1 MTEDVDLL
9 ISGATLV
16 TMNAE
21 RLMIRDGSI
30 AVKDGKILDVGKTS
44 KIDGKYGA
52 EKTIEG
58 SGKVVMPGIFDS
70 HVHLASSLVKGLIYG
85 EPIPLGITYMPFG
98 DALDEEE
105 VHVAALLSCIDRLKN
120 GVTYIGDVGSKY
132 PDSVARAVA
141 ATGMKATIS
150 FGMRDKEIPG
160 FPYSRPLPP
169 GQTTEKALRDA
180 REFHG
185 RWDGAADGRINV
197 GFSTN
202 IWSTSDELYVETKGM
217 ADELGSVINDH
228 LDQHRYEIEYA
239 IRTWGER
246 PVEHLDRLGVLGP
259 NFNAHHMVF
268 VADREIPIVKERGV
282 SVCHCPRAALN
293 SHGIPKF
300 PLFNALG
307 INCMLGTDM
316 RVSDMFELTRLAS
329 YVFHG
334 TDGLYYYDPLVL
346 PAESLLEMV
355 TVNAARAHGQASK
368 TGSIE
373 VGKRADI
380 AIVDFEK
387 PHLTPSFDV
396 AAELTRYV
404 YGSDV
409 DTVIIDG
416 KIVMEDREVKSVDE
430 REILERA
437 REIGYET
444 YEKTKDRMS
453 KTVPVNRWRVV

>member
-180 REFHG
+180 KEFHG

-202 IWSTSDELYVETKGM
+202 IWSTSDELYVETKGV

-239 IRTWGER
+239 IRTWRER

-373 VGKRADI
+373 MGKRADI

-396 AAELTRYV
+396 VAELTRYV

-416 KIVMEDREVKSVDE
+416 KIVMEDREVKSVNE

>member
-1 MTEDVDLL
+1 
-9 ISGATLV
+9 
-16 TMNAE
+16 
-21 RLMIRDGSI
+21 
-30 AVKDGKILDVGKTS
+30 
-44 KIDGKYGA
+44 
-52 EKTIEG
+52 
-58 SGKVVMPGIFDS
+58 
-70 HVHLASSLVKGLIYG
+70 
-85 EPIPLGITYMPFG
+85 
-98 DALDEEE
+98 
-105 VHVAALLSCIDRLKN
+105 
-120 GVTYIGDVGSKY
+120 
-132 PDSVARAVA
+132 
-141 ATGMKATIS
+141 
-150 FGMRDKEIPG
+150 
-160 FPYSRPLPP
+160 
-169 GQTTEKALRDA
+169 
-180 REFHG
+180 
-185 RWDGAADGRINV
+185 V

-202 IWSTSDELYVETKGM
+202 IWSTSDELYAETKGM
-217 ADELGSVINDH
+217 ADELRSVINDH

-239 IRTWGER
+239 IRTWRER

-316 RVSDMFELTRLAS
+316 RISDMFELTRLAS
-329 YVFHG
+329 YLFHG

-355 TVNAARAHGQASK
+355 TVNAARAHGQWSR

-373 VGKRADI
+373 IGKRADI
-380 AIVDFEK
+380 SIVDFEK

-416 KIVMEDREVKSVDE
+416 KIVMEDREVKTVDE

-453 KTVPVNRWRVV
+453 KTVPINRWRVV

>member
-30 AVKDGKILDVGKTS
+30 AVKDGRILDVGKTS

-239 IRTWGER
+239 IRTWRER

-355 TVNAARAHGQASK
+355 TVNAAKAHGQASK

-373 VGKRADI
+373 KGKMADI
-380 AIVDFEK
+380 TIVDFEK

>member
-30 AVKDGKILDVGKTS
+30 AVKDGRILDVGKTS

-239 IRTWGER
+239 IRTWRER

-373 VGKRADI
+373 KGKRADI

-416 KIVMEDREVKSVDE
+416 EIVMEDREVKSVDE

>member
-30 AVKDGKILDVGKTS
+30 AVKDGRILDVGKTS

-239 IRTWGER
+239 IRTWRER

-355 TVNAARAHGQASK
+355 TVNAAKAHGQASK

-373 VGKRADI
+373 KGKMADI

>member
-1 MTEDVDLL
+1 MIEDVDLL

-180 REFHG
+180 KEFHG

-239 IRTWGER
+239 IRTWRER

-355 TVNAARAHGQASK
+355 TVNAAKAHGQASK

-373 VGKRADI
+373 MGKRADI

-396 AAELTRYV
+396 VAELTRYV

>member
-180 REFHG
+180 KEFHG

-239 IRTWGER
+239 IRTWRER

-373 VGKRADI
+373 MGKRADI

-396 AAELTRYV
+396 VAELTRYV

-416 KIVMEDREVKSVDE
+416 KIVMEDREVKSVNE

>member
-9 ISGATLV
+9 INGATLV

-105 VHVAALLSCIDRLKN
+105 VHFAALLSCIDRLKN

-185 RWDGAADGRINV
+185 RWDGAADGRIGV

-316 RVSDMFELTRLAS
+316 RVSDMLELTRLAS

-334 TDGLYYYDPLVL
+334 THGLYYYDPLVL

-368 TGSIE
+368 IGSIE
-373 VGKRADI
+373 IGKRADI

-387 PHLTPSFDV
+387 PHLTPSFDI

>member
-180 REFHG
+180 KEFHG

-239 IRTWGER
+239 IRTWRER

-373 VGKRADI
+373 MGKRADI

-396 AAELTRYV
+396 VAELTRYV

-416 KIVMEDREVKSVDE
+416 EFVMEDREVKSVDE

-453 KTVPVNRWRVV
+453 KTVPVNRWRIV

>member
-180 REFHG
+180 KEFHG

-239 IRTWGER
+239 IRTWRER

-355 TVNAARAHGQASK
+355 TVNAAKAHGQASK

-373 VGKRADI
+373 MGKRADI

-396 AAELTRYV
+396 VAELTRYV

>member
-1 MTEDVDLL
+1 MIEDVDLL

-160 FPYSRPLPP
+160 FPYSRPLLP

-180 REFHG
+180 KEFHG

-217 ADELGSVINDH
+217 ADELRSVINDH

-239 IRTWGER
+239 IRTWRER

-329 YVFHG
+329 YFFHG

-373 VGKRADI
+373 MGKRADI

-396 AAELTRYV
+396 VAELTRYV

-416 KIVMEDREVKSVDE
+416 EFVMEDREVKSVDE

-453 KTVPVNRWRVV
+453 KTVPVNRWRIV

>member
-98 DALDEEE
+98 DALDEED

-217 ADELGSVINDH
+217 ADELRSVINDH

-239 IRTWGER
+239 IRTWRER

-355 TVNAARAHGQASK
+355 TVNAAKAHGQASK

-373 VGKRADI
+373 KGKRADI

-416 KIVMEDREVKSVDE
+416 EIVMEDREVKSVDE

>member
-1 MTEDVDLL
+1 M

-16 TMNAE
+16 TIDKD
-21 RLMIRDGSI
+21 RRIIRDGAV
-30 AVKDGKILDVGKTS
+30 AVKGNKILEVGKTND
-44 KIDGKYGA
+44 IDGKYDA
-52 EKTIEG
+52 EKKMD
-58 SGKVVMPGIFDS
+58 GKGRVVLPGLFDS
-70 HVHLASSLVKGLIYG
+70 HVHLSSSLVKGLIYG
-85 EPIPLGITYMPFG
+85 EPIPLGLTYMPFG
-98 DALDEEE
+98 EALDEEQ
-105 VHVAALLSCIDRLKN
+105 VYVAALLSCIDRLKN

-132 PDSVARAVA
+132 PDHVARAVQDV
-141 ATGMKATIS
+141 GMKATIS
-150 FGMRDKEIPG
+150 FGMRDKEIPN

-180 REFHG
+180 RGYYDKWHD
-185 RWDGAADGRINV
+185 RADGRLKV
-197 GFSTN
+197 GFGTN
-202 IWSTSDELYVETKGM
+202 IWSTSDILYKETKAL
-217 ADELGSVINDH
+217 ADERGTVINDH

-239 IRTWGER
+239 IRTWKER

-282 SVCHCPRAALN
+282 NVCHCPRAALN

-300 PLFNALG
+300 PLFNTLG
-307 INCMLGTDM
+307 INCVLGTDM

-334 TDGLYYYDPLVL
+334 TSGLYYYDPLVL
-346 PAESLLEMV
+346 PAESLLEMI
-355 TVNAARAHGQASK
+355 TINAAKAYNVQAE

-373 VGKRADI
+373 AGKRADLT
-380 AIVDFEK
+380 IVDFNK
-387 PHLTPSFDV
+387 PHLTPSFDI

-416 KIVMEDREVKSVDE
+416 NVVMEERAVKTVDE
-430 REILERA
+430 REILSKA
-437 REIGYET
+437 KEIGERVYE
-444 YEKTKDRMS
+444 ETKDNMS
-453 KTVPVNRWRVV
+453 KTVPVNRWKVI

>member
-52 EKTIEG
+52 EKTIKG

-70 HVHLASSLVKGLIYG
+70 HVHLSSSLVKGLIYG

-98 DALDEEE
+98 ESLDEEE

-120 GVTYIGDVGSKY
+120 GATYIGDVGSKY
-132 PDSVARAVA
+132 PDSVAKAIT

-150 FGMRDKEIPG
+150 FGMIDKEIPG

-169 GQTTEKALRDA
+169 GQTTDKALRDA
-180 REFHG
+180 REFER
-185 RWDGAADGRINV
+185 RWDGAADGRISV

-202 IWSTSDELYVETKGM
+202 IWSTSDELYMETKGM

-239 IRTWGER
+239 IRTWGKR

-355 TVNAARAHGQASK
+355 TVNAAKAYGQVSK

-373 VGKRADI
+373 RGKRADI

-387 PHLTPSFDV
+387 PHLTPSFDIV
-396 AAELTRYV
+396 AELTRYV

-453 KTVPVNRWRVV
+453 KTVPVNRWRII

>member
-160 FPYSRPLPP
+160 FPYSRPLLP

-180 REFHG
+180 KEFHG

-239 IRTWGER
+239 IRTWRER

-373 VGKRADI
+373 MGKRADI

-396 AAELTRYV
+396 VAELTRYV

-416 KIVMEDREVKSVDE
+416 EIVMEDREVKSVDE

>member
-180 REFHG
+180 KEFHG

-217 ADELGSVINDH
+217 ADELRSVINDH

-239 IRTWGER
+239 IRTWRER

-355 TVNAARAHGQASK
+355 TVNAAKAHGQASK

-373 VGKRADI
+373 MGKRADI

-396 AAELTRYV
+396 VAELTRYV